1 MQVTETT
8 NEGLRL
14 EFTVVVP
21 KTDVESRMTVRLN
34 EVGTSVNVPGFRPGK
49 VPLSVLKQRFGQAVR
64 GEVLEQ
70 TVQATVQATIEERDL
85 RPALEPKID
94 LVTFEDGADL
104 EYKLTVEI
112 IPEIELPNFAAIKL
126 ERFIADVPDEE
137 VDRSIERIAEQ
148 QKSFAIEDGRKAVEG
163 DQILM
168 NFIGRIDGEAF
179 DGGTAEGMEIV
190 IGSGQFIPGFEEQ
203 LTGMVAG
210 DSKEIPLTFPDDY
223 PAENLKSKEAVFEV
237 DVKEIRAPAKVPI
250 DDDFAK
256 TMGAEDIEGFK
267 AMVRDQIGSEYVQ
280 ISRTRLK
287 RALLDEL
294 SKRVD
299 FDVPP
304 GLLEGEFTNIW
315 KQLEEAK
322 ERDQMDEDDKGKSDE
337 ELEVRYREIATRRIR
352 LGLLLAEIGKVNELT
367 VNQDDLNKVMGEQAQ
382 RFPGQEAQVMK
393 YYQENPQAMQ
403 ELQAPILEDKVVDY
417 ILELAQITEETVSVD
432 ELLSDPKE
440 ETVGPKTKNKQPK
453 KKRSGKSKA
462 KGKGKGKG
470 KARGRE
476 K

>member
-8 NEGLRL
+8 KEGLRL
-14 EFTVVVP
+14 EFTVIVP
-21 KTDVESRMTVRLN
+21 KTDVESRMTERLN
-34 EVGTSVNVPGFRPGK
+34 EVGASVNVPGFRPGK

-70 TVQATVQATIEERDL
+70 TVQTTVQATIEEREL

-94 LVTFEDGADL
+94 LVTFEDGSDL

-112 IPEIELPNFAAIKL
+112 IPEIELPDFTTIKL
-126 ERFIADVPDEE
+126 ERFVADVPDEE

-148 QKSFAIEDGRKAVEG
+148 QKSFAIGNGRKAVEG
-163 DQILM
+163 DQVLM
-168 NFIGRIDGEAF
+168 DFIGRIDGEAF
-179 DGGTAEGMEIV
+179 DGGTAEGMELV
-190 IGSGQFIPGFEEQ
+190 LGSGQFIPGFEEQ
-203 LTGMVAG
+203 LIGAVAG

-223 PAENLKSKEAVFEV
+223 PAENLKSKEAVFQVE
-237 DVKEIRAPAKVPI
+237 VKEIRAPATVPI
-250 DDDFAK
+250 DDEFAK
-256 TMGAEDIEGFK
+256 TMGADDVAGLK
-267 AMVRDQIGSEYVQ
+267 VMVHDQIGSEYVQ

-294 SKRVD
+294 NERVD

-304 GLLEGEFTNIW
+304 GLLDGEFQNIW

-337 ELEVRYREIATRRIR
+337 ELETRYREIAARRIR
-352 LGLLLAEIGKVNELT
+352 LGLLLAEIGRVNELT
-367 VNQDDLNKVMGEQAQ
+367 VNQEDLNKVMAEQAQ

-393 YYQENPQAMQ
+393 FYQENPQAMQ

-417 ILELAQITEETVSVD
+417 ILELAQITDKTVSVD
-432 ELLSDPKE
+432 KLLSNPED
-440 ETVGPKTKNKQPK
+440 ETVEPNAKTKKAK
-453 KKRSGKSKA
+453 KKKSGKRKA
-462 KGKGKGKG
+462 KGKA

>member
-14 EFTVVVP
+14 EFTVIVP
-21 KTDVESRMTVRLN
+21 KTDVESRMTERLN
-34 EVGTSVNVPGFRPGK
+34 EVGANVNVPGFRPGK
-49 VPLSVLKQRFGQAVR
+49 VPLSVLRQRFGQAVR

-70 TVQATVQATIEERDL
+70 TVQTTVQATLEEREL

-94 LVTFEDGADL
+94 LVTFEDGSDL

-112 IPEIELPNFAAIKL
+112 IPEIELPDFATIKL
-126 ERFIADVPDEE
+126 ERFVADVPDDE
-137 VDRSIERIAEQ
+137 VDRSIERVADQ
-148 QKSFAIEDGRKAVEG
+148 QKSFAVEDGRKAEEG
-163 DQILM
+163 DQVLM
-168 NFIGRIDGEAF
+168 DFIGRIEDEAF
-179 DGGTAEGMEIV
+179 DGGTAEGMELV

-203 LTGMVAG
+203 LTGAVAG
-210 DSKEIPLTFPDDY
+210 DSKEIPLIFPDDY
-223 PAENLKSKEAVFEV
+223 PAENLKSKEAVFQVE
-237 DVKEIRAPAKVPI
+237 VKEIRAPATVPI
-250 DDDFAK
+250 DDEFAK
-256 TMGAEDIEGFK
+256 TMGAEDIDGLK

-294 SKRVD
+294 SERVN

-304 GLLEGEFTNIW
+304 GLLDGEFQNIW

-337 ELEVRYREIATRRIR
+337 ELETRYRDIAARRIR

-367 VNQDDLNKVMGEQAQ
+367 VNQEDLNKVMAEQAQ

-417 ILELAQITEETVSVD
+417 ILELAQVTDQTVSVD
-432 ELLSDPKE
+432 TLLSNPED
-440 ETVGPKTKNKQPK
+440 ETVGPNAKTKKAK
-453 KKRSGKSKA
+453 KKRSVKRKTKS
-462 KGKGKGKG
+462 KG
-470 KARGRE
+470 KAR